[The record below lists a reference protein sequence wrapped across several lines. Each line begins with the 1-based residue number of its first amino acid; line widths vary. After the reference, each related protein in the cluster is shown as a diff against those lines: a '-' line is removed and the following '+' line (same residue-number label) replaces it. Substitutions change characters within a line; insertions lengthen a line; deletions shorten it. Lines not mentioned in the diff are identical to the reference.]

1 MLVACL
7 TLCSAL
13 GMGGL
18 RLICKDPVGFD
29 LYIMYDSSTRK
40 DGTINFTD
48 SVSGLTTNDLL
59 GNSGSLD
66 TKGKRDVQSAYAEFA
81 VPLVSPEM
89 MVIAAA
95 KSRLSA
101 DGPTR
106 RAAAER
112 ERAERL
118 EAEAQRLRVAEAE
131 ARLRVQLEER
141 ERATRDREAVLQQEL
156 IRIRAE
162 RDVLHDKLLEPPPP
176 PPRPPRWTGLA
187 SSLALVLSVATLGVA
202 GRYLWRLP
210 QLARAATPIAS
221 APLPPPSPPPPPPS
235 LPQVALGTVSAPRP
249 EPSPSAPRPRPVRS
263 PPRPQPAAPTTLL
276 DDCRD
281 SNDPLCG
288 LSVGGSSSSRPR
300 SGGR

>member
-1 MLVACL
+1 MTQTRDNSVLFALSELQSLEAQRQAELVA
-7 TLCSAL
+7 
-13 GMGGL
+13 
-18 RLICKDPVGFD
+18 RE
-29 LYIMYDSSTRK
+29 
-40 DGTINFTD
+40 
-48 SVSGLTTNDLL
+48 
-59 GNSGSLD
+59 
-66 TKGKRDVQSAYAEFA
+66 Q
-81 VPLVSPEM
+81 
-89 MVIAAA
+89 AAQA
-95 KSRLSA
+95 A
-101 DGPTR
+101 R

-141 ERATRDREAVLQQEL
+141 ERATRDREAALQQEL

-187 SSLALVLSVATLGVA
+187 SSLALAFSVVTLGVA

-210 QLARAATPIAS
+210 QLARAAAPIAS
-221 APLPPPSPPPPPPS
+221 APAPLPPAPTP
-235 LPQVALGTVSAPRP
+235 LPQVALGAVSAPRP
-249 EPSPSAPRPRPVRS
+249 EPPPIAPRPRPVRS
-263 PPRPQPAAPTTLL
+263 PPRPQPAAPAGIL

>member
-1 MLVACL
+1 MTQTRDNSVLF
-7 TLCSAL
+7 AL
-13 GMGGL
+13 SEL
-18 RLICKDPVGFD
+18 QNLEAQR
-29 LYIMYDSSTRK
+29 
-40 DGTINFTD
+40 
-48 SVSGLTTNDLL
+48 
-59 GNSGSLD
+59 
-66 TKGKRDVQSAYAEFA
+66 QAE
-81 VPLVSPEM
+81 L
-89 MVIAAA
+89 AAREQA
-95 KSRLSA
+95 A
-101 DGPTR
+101 QAAR

-141 ERATRDREAVLQQEL
+141 ERATRDREAALQQEL

-176 PPRPPRWTGLA
+176 PPRPPRWTGLV
-187 SSLALVLSVATLGVA
+187 SSLDLVLSVVTLGVA

-210 QLARAATPIAS
+210 QLARAAAPPAAPILS
-221 APLPPPSPPPPPPS
+221 APAPPPTLQRGQLPT
-235 LPQVALGTVSAPRP
+235 LPQDARAAVGAPRP
-249 EPSPSAPRPRPVRS
+249 EPPPAPRPRPVRS
-263 PPRPQPAAPTTLL
+263 PPRPQPAAPSALL